1 MNPLKY
7 AIETL
12 VNAYLKGRKWQMER
26 LDRQLKLDE
35 ERNKQ
40 LKRIADAQEKIA
52 RRTKKL

>member
-12 VNAYLKGRKWQMER
+12 VNAYLKGREWQMER

-35 ERNKQ
+35 KRNKQ
-40 LKRIADAQEKIA
+40 LERIANYLQIIS